1 MPMID
6 VADGICHSALLCP
19 SPKEYA
25 KTSNEGD
32 DIFLCEY
39 ENDIIQHTFK
49 RLAEIDNGGEV
60 WE

>member
-6 VADGICHSALLCP
+6 VADGICHSAL
-19 SPKEYA
+19 A
-25 KTSNEGD
+25 SNEGD

-39 ENDIIQHTFK
+39 EYDIIWHTFK